1 VGTGSRTKSS
11 RPEIQAGIEEM
22 TGDCDSPGRRKI
34 EIIRG
39 IVNSTLRETKLGF
52 FIEVHK
58 IYNHL

>member
-1 VGTGSRTKSS
+1 
-11 RPEIQAGIEEM
+11 M